1 MTQVDVAIAFC
12 RAQLGKSYVFGA
24 TGPDHFD
31 CSGLMQKACE
41 AAGVSIPRTTEEQI
55 FVGQHVSKADLL
67 PGDLVFP
74 EPTHVQMYIGGGQ
87 IIQSPHTGAYV
98 DIRNLGGFWQA
109 RRVLSGGAAGSIG
122 ATSSDGS
129 TTIGLPNPISG
140 AEKLYSSVQTVIT
153 YLSNVQLWERLG
165 VWALG
170 ALILILSIAFVKR
183 RQIAAATSTVAHT
196 AVKAGEVAAV
206 A

>member
-12 RAQLGKSYVFGA
+12 REQLGKSYVFGA

-31 CSGLMQKACE
+31 CSGLMQKACQ

-55 FVGQHVSKADLL
+55 FVGQHIAKADLL

-87 IIQSPHTGAYV
+87 IIQSPHTGAFV

-109 RRVLSGGAAGSIG
+109 RRVLSGGASGSIG
-122 ATSSDGS
+122 ATSSDG
-129 TTIGLPNPISG
+129 TTTVVSNPLS
-140 AEKLYSSVQTVIT
+140 ALSSFYDRIQTVIA
-153 YLSNVQLWERLG
+153 YLSNVQLWERIG

-170 ALILILSIAFVKR
+170 GLILILSIAFIKR
-183 RQIAAATSTVAHT
+183 RQIAAATGTAVHT